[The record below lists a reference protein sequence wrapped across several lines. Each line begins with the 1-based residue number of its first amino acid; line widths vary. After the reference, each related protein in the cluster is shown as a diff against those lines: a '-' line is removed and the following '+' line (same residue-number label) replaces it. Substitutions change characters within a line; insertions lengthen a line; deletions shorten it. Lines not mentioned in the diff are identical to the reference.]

1 MSVSSRQPSG
11 RLKLPDDVQR
21 QASDFDEA
29 VNAPASVLDGVLM
42 LVLPFACCLLPF
54 GLAGLSFIAAK
65 IGNWTAVPRYFLA
78 GGTLIAL
85 VFAWRRIYRP
95 KAACESEE
103 HCCLPPSRLG
113 QKVVFWVMAAAAMH
127 VVFPSLP

>member
-11 RLKLPDDVQR
+11 RPKPSDNAQR
-21 QASDFDEA
+21 PAGDLHEAEDAS
-29 VNAPASVLDGVLM
+29 ASTLDGVLM

-78 GGTLIAL
+78 GAALIAFG
-85 VFAWRRIYRP
+85 FAWRRIYRP
-95 KAACESEE
+95 RATCEPNK

-113 QKVVFWVMAAAAMH
+113 QKVVFWATAAAVIH
-127 VVFPSLP
+127 VVFPSLR